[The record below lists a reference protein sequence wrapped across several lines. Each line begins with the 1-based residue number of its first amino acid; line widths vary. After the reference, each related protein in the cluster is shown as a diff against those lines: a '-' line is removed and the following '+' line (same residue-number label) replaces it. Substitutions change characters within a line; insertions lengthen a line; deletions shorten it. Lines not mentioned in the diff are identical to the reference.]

1 MLAHQFSVSKPPVRP
16 SAKPAVGK
24 KQLMRDTI
32 DGAMQFAFSNLGE
45 WCLVGTFP
53 AKQYASRKVAYA
65 RAHYYHERLS
75 TTIAEKLA
83 FHADAYPVIWD
94 IAWNKSKKQYEV
106 RVLTD
111 YRPSFAYNEADVSPW
126 VEQVQY
132 DAFAERVGRQIAESN
147 DAAQY
152 EMTGVERKQVNAL
165 KQAMDSMF
173 FGGQ

>member
-1 MLAHQFSVSKPPVRP
+1 MLAHQFSVSKPPARP
-16 SAKPAVGK
+16 AKPTVGK

-32 DGAMQFAFSNLGE
+32 AGAMQFVFVNLGE
-45 WCLVGTFP
+45 WCLVGTFS

-75 TTIAEKLA
+75 TAIAEKLA
-83 FHADAYPVIWD
+83 FHADAYPVMWD
-94 IAWNKSKKQYEV
+94 ISWNKSKKQYEV
-106 RVLTD
+106 RVIAD
-111 YRPSFAYNEADVSPW
+111 YRPDLAYNEAGESPW

-132 DAFAERVGRQIAESN
+132 EAFAERVGRQIAEHN

-165 KQAMDSMF
+165 KAAMDSMF
-173 FGGQ
+173 FGGQS